1 MLSVQAKQQEIIRRR
16 YSNDA
21 YNVVHNVD
29 RQILL
34 RNLEK
39 TISREEFRDKTILE
53 IGAGCSLF
61 LRIFLEYG
69 CKKLIANDLIE
80 DRLRLNN
87 ISDERYVEI
96 AGDFLDVE
104 FDEPADVVFS
114 NLTMMFNIPVLD
126 EVFEKIYTAL
136 KPGGLM
142 INSDP
147 NYLCPIS
154 IYRRF
159 NDKNGANPAKIFNP
173 FNFAEKARKHGF
185 IVEKL
190 VPFTSKH
197 PWTGR
202 SWLLGTNFAMRARK
216 PITRN

>member
-1 MLSVQAKQQEIIRRR
+1 MLSAREKQQEIIRKR

-21 YNVVHNVD
+21 YNVVHNID
-29 RQILL
+29 REILL

-39 TISREEFRDKTILE
+39 TVSPDELRDKTILE

-61 LRIFLEYG
+61 LRFFLEYG

-80 DRLRLNN
+80 GRLKLNH
-87 ISDERYVEI
+87 ISDERYTEI
-96 AGDFLDVE
+96 AGDFLDVDLCE
-104 FDEPADVVFS
+104 QPDIVFS
-114 NLTMMFNIPVLD
+114 NLTMMFIIPVLD
-126 EVFEKIYTAL
+126 EFFAKIHRVL
-136 KPGGLM
+136 KPGGSM

-154 IYRRF
+154 IYRCYSDRS
-159 NDKNGANPAKIFNP
+159 GANPAKIFNP
-173 FNFAEKARKHGF
+173 FWFAKKANEHGF

-190 VPFTSKH
+190 VPFTSKY

-216 PITRN
+216 PIAQN